1 MVQTPPDIKRLRRV
15 EVRHQGRLRRVE
27 VRHQGR
33 QHRVEVRHQGR
44 QRRVEVE
51 HQGRQRRVEV
61 EHQGRQH
68 RVEVLDLL
76 LEAIHPAELRLRVD
90 HLDLHILLLA
100 EAALAEVPVQ
110 AAVVVLLALHLRAEA
125 VEVTLEEEEGSF
137 IVY

>member
-1 MVQTPPDIKRLRRV
+1 VVQTPPDIKRL
-15 EVRHQGRLRRVE
+15 HLRE

-33 QHRVEVRHQGR
+33 QRRVEVRHQGR
-44 QRRVEVE
+44 QRRVEVR
-51 HQGRQRRVEV
+51 HQGRQRRVEVKHQGRQHRVEV

-90 HLDLHILLLA
+90 HLDLHIQLLREAVRQLEVLA
-100 EAALAEVPVQ
+100 QVEVVAHLALQLLVK
-110 AAVVVLLALHLRAEA
+110 AAVALEG
-125 VEVTLEEEEGSF
+125 EEDSF

>member
-100 EAALAEVPVQ
+100 EAAALAEVPVQ
-110 AAVVVLLALHLRAEA
+110 VEVVAHLALQLLVKAAVALEG
-125 VEVTLEEEEGSF
+125 EEDSF
-137 IVY
+137 F

>member
-1 MVQTPPDIKRLRRV
+1 VVQTPPDIKRQRRV
-15 EVRHQGRLRRVE
+15 EVR
-27 VRHQGR
+27 
-33 QHRVEVRHQGR
+33 
-44 QRRVEVE
+44 

-100 EAALAEVPVQ
+100 EAAALAEVPVQ
-110 AAVVVLLALHLRAEA
+110 VAVVALLALHLRAEA
-125 VEVTLEEEEGSF
+125 VEVTLEGEEDSF
-137 IVY
+137 FNLLEVYLPNT

>member
-1 MVQTPPDIKRLRRV
+1 MVQTPPDIKRLHLR
-15 EVRHQGRLRRVE
+15 EVRHPGRQRRVE

-33 QHRVEVRHQGR
+33 QR
-44 QRRVEVE
+44 
-51 HQGRQRRVEV
+51 
-61 EHQGRQH
+61 

-90 HLDLHILLLA
+90 HLDLPILLLA
-100 EAALAEVPVQ
+100 EAAALAEVPVQ